1 MSRKGD
7 CWDNAVAESFFHLL
21 KSELTYHCR
30 WLNYQAADRSLFE
43 YIEIFYNRERSHS
56 TLYYASPNQFEQHRF
71 ILLFPLENHLAGCSG
86 VEQREGFDGLF
97 QLESV
102 CDDLIKR
109 DWVS

>member
-21 KSELTYHCR
+21 KTEVAYHCR
-30 WLNYQAADRSLFE
+30 WLNDQARTAAS
-43 YIEIFYNRERSHS
+43 IEIFYNRERSHS

-71 ILLFPLENHLAGCSG
+71 ILLFPLENHLAGCPG